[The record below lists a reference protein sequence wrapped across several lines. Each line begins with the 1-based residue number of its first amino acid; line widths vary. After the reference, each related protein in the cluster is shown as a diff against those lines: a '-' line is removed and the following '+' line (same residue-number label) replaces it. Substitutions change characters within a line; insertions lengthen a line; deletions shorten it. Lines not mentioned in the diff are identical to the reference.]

1 MGDAGPPESGLD
13 AWLPKGKHDIY
24 AIGVQVRE
32 SRLLCHYFAPTHS
45 VPCRSAST
53 AAPLQLLCHLCKVL
67 RACSPIRFSS
77 RYLPKNGASSV
88 EIDFFETLTQHLGDT
103 YVKLAGMSLLTIR
116 LAVFVRREHY
126 YKISHLKV
134 P

>member
-1 MGDAGPPESGLD
+1 
-13 AWLPKGKHDIY
+13 
-24 AIGVQVRE
+24 
-32 SRLLCHYFAPTHS
+32 
-45 VPCRSAST
+45 
-53 AAPLQLLCHLCKVL
+53 
-67 RACSPIRFSS
+67 
-77 RYLPKNGASSV
+77 LPKNGASSV

-134 P
+134 RAHTRAHVSHTRCRKPPRPLVLATSLETRAAWV